1 MPKVRIS
8 APVDWR
14 RPLSFLAT
22 WCGLS
27 WKVGRVALSLLW
39 WGRLA
44 KVVRVALS
52 LSPMRWAGEGWRG
65 GYSVSSAGRRAWFPP
80 WRRKRQLL
88 FPCCV
93 DDFVATS
100 FGVAI
105 VSFNAP
111 ASYDRALFQC
121 SLKAQSFMKEHCLA
135 FDMTHLYPSLNKS
148 LFFLNLLG

>member
-27 WKVGRVALSLLW
+27 WRVGWVALSLLW

-44 KVVRVALS
+44 KVVRVAFSKRRL
-52 LSPMRWAGEGWRG
+52 AGWRLRF
-65 GYSVSSAGRRAWFPP
+65 VSWSSGVVPP
-80 WRRKRQLL
+80 LGMEEAAAI
-88 FPCCV
+88 PCCV

-121 SLKAQSFMKEHCLA
+121 SLKAQSFMIEHCLA